1 MDNNTNNTPLHVAVI
16 MDGNGRWAKAR
27 GKERIEGH
35 YQGVKALREVIQ
47 AALDAGVKYLTVY
60 AFSKENWGRS
70 KEEVDGLMELFSKT
84 IYLEL
89 PSLIE
94 QQVRVKYIGN
104 RTSLNEDVKLS
115 LNHSEEATSTC
126 SKMTLCVALNYG
138 SRNEIIEAV
147 QSIAQ
152 KVKDGSVALSQIDN
166 ALLSN
171 HLYTSLIPDPD
182 LLIRTSGE
190 QRLSNFLLWQTAY
203 TEFYFSEVLWP
214 DFGRKEFYDALK
226 EYSIRARRYGKA

>member
-1 MDNNTNNTPLHVAVI
+1 MDNSTNNIPLHVAVI

-47 AALDAGVKYLTVY
+47 ASLDAGVKYLTVY

-84 IYLEL
+84 ISLEL
-89 PSLIE
+89 PSLIK
-94 QQVRVKYIGN
+94 QQVKVKYIGN
-104 RTSLNEDVKLS
+104 RTSLNEEVVTS
-115 LNHSEEATSTC
+115 LNHSEELTSQC
-126 SKMTLCVALNYG
+126 AKMTLCVALNYG
-138 SRNEIIEAV
+138 SRSEIIEAV
-147 QSIAQ
+147 QSIIQ
-152 KVKDGSVALSQIDN
+152 KVQTGQMALSQIDN
-166 ALLSN
+166 TLFSN
-171 HLYTSLIPDPD
+171 HLYTHNIPDPD

-203 TEFYFSEVLWP
+203 TEFYFSETLWP
-214 DFGRKEFYDALK
+214 DFGREEFFKALQS
-226 EYSIRARRYGKA
+226 YSNRARRYGKA

>member
-1 MDNNTNNTPLHVAVI
+1 MDNSTNNIPLHVAVI

-47 AALDAGVKYLTVY
+47 ASLDAGVKYLTVY

-84 IYLEL
+84 ISLEL
-89 PSLIE
+89 PSLIK
-94 QQVRVKYIGN
+94 QQVKVKYIGN
-104 RTSLNEDVKLS
+104 RTSLNEDVVAS
-115 LNHSEEATSTC
+115 LNHSEELTSQC
-126 SKMTLCVALNYG
+126 AKMTLCVALNYG
-138 SRNEIIEAV
+138 SRSEIIEAV
-147 QSIAQ
+147 QSIIQ
-152 KVKDGSVALSQIDN
+152 KVQTGQMALSQIDN
-166 ALLSN
+166 TLFSN
-171 HLYTSLIPDPD
+171 HLYTHNIPDPD

-203 TEFYFSEVLWP
+203 TEFYFSETLWP
-214 DFGRKEFYDALK
+214 DFGREEFFKALQS
-226 EYSIRARRYGKA
+226 YSNRARRYGKA